1 MSALRELEVSSA
13 TTPVGT
19 LYRSDR
25 VDGDYLF
32 SYREQCS
39 SEQAVSLTM
48 PIRREPYDSMNTVH
62 PIFEMNLPEGALLE
76 RLRLLFAKTIEDFD
90 DLALLSIVGRSQ
102 IGRLRYATT
111 GKPLQDVPAQNLKSL
126 LARRGSED
134 LFESLLEEYATYSGI
149 SGIQPKVLLRDAA
162 AGTLE
167 RTTVRGA
174 THILKSF
181 DPKAFYE
188 LAANEYFCLR
198 AAGLTGLPVAK
209 AELSADR
216 RLLAVERFDIAAN
229 GEYLGFEDFC
239 VLSGLRP
246 DGRYSGS
253 YETLM
258 TRIGQFISP
267 AELPSATEV
276 FFTLVALNCALEN
289 GDAHLKN
296 FSVLYENPERTV
308 RLAPAYDI
316 VSTTPYRP
324 RDSLALSLGESKAFP
339 VRAVLVKFGRTACGL
354 PPRLVHELL
363 DRVSRGVRGAIEEMR
378 KYAKERPGFDKAA
391 RHLEATFV
399 RGLAR
404 SIEDPATSSPVR
416 RSASKRSTRRSGS

>member
-1 MSALRELEVSSA
+1 VSALRELRVFSA
-13 TTPVGT
+13 STLVGT

-25 VDGDYLF
+25 LDGDYLF
-32 SYREQCS
+32 SYEEKCS
-39 SEQAVSLTM
+39 PEHAVSLTM

-76 RLRLLFAKTIEDFD
+76 RLRLLFAKTIDDFD
-90 DLALLSIVGRSQ
+90 DLALLSILGGSQ
-102 IGRLRYATT
+102 IGRLRYAPT

-126 LARRGSED
+126 LAQRGSED
-134 LFESLLEEYATYSGI
+134 LFESLLAEYAAYSGI
-149 SGIQPKVLLRDAA
+149 SGVQPKVLLRDAA

-174 THILKSF
+174 THIVKAF
-181 DPKAFYE
+181 DPKVFYE

-198 AAGLTGLPVAK
+198 AAALAGLPVAK

-216 RLLAVERFDIAAN
+216 RLLAVERFDISAS

-239 VLSGLRP
+239 VLSGIRP

-258 TRIGQFISP
+258 TRIGQFVSP
-267 AELPSATEV
+267 GELPSATEV

-316 VSTTPYRP
+316 LSTTPYRP

-339 VRAVLVKFGRTACGL
+339 ERAVLVKFGRTACGL

-363 DRVSRGVRGAIEEMR
+363 GRVSRGVRGAIEEMR
-378 KYAKERPGFDKAA
+378 QYAKEHPDFEKAA
-391 RHLEATFV
+391 KHLEATFT
-399 RGLAR
+399 RALAR
-404 SIEDPATSSPVR
+404 SIEGTVTNPLLLGSSP
-416 RSASKRSTRRSGS
+416 